1 MSFLDSIIDGDSHRA
16 IISILGPS
24 KAGKTTLV
32 RFLETGQ
39 IQEDSPGTTLG
50 VDYRKNNVK
59 INNWEFSLIDVG
71 GQKIFQDLFW
81 DISVQKSQGIIF
93 IFDATINPE
102 TNKNEFET
110 QIEQFNYALD
120 IINEDTVLLVLLNKQ
135 DLKELNPIQPVEF
148 IKLVKNERFKSTT
161 TGLLPSSAKYGN
173 GVKEA
178 FVWLAENLKSQN
190 FD

>member
-1 MSFLDSIIDGDSHRA
+1 MTFLDSIIDGSRQLA

-39 IQEDSPGTTLG
+39 VQEKSPSTTLG
-50 VDYRKNNVK
+50 VDYRTNNVK

-81 DISVQKSQGIIF
+81 DLSVQKSHGIIF
-93 IFDATINPE
+93 IFDATITPR
-102 TNKNEFET
+102 TNKEAFEK

-120 IINEDTVLLVLLNKQ
+120 IINEDTLLLVLLNKQ
-135 DLKELNPIQPVEF
+135 DLKEMNPIQPADFV
-148 IKLVKNERFKSTT
+148 KLVKNERFKSTT

-178 FVWLAENLKSQN
+178 FVWLADNLSS
-190 FD
+190 

>member
-1 MSFLDSIIDGDSHRA
+1 MTFLDTIIDGDTQRA

-39 IQEDSPGTTLG
+39 VQEDSPSTTLG
-50 VDYRKNNVK
+50 VDYRTNNVK

-81 DISVQKSQGIIF
+81 DLSVQKSDGIIF
-93 IFDATINPE
+93 IFDATITPI
-102 TNKNEFET
+102 TDKKAFDS

-120 IINEDTVLLVLLNKQ
+120 IINEDTLLLVLLNKQ
-135 DLKELNPIQPVEF
+135 DLIELNPIQPADF
-148 IKLVKNERFKSTT
+148 IKLVNNERFQSTI

-178 FVWLAENLKSQN
+178 FIWLADNLGS
-190 FD
+190 